1 MDVRAFIDAE
11 IAKPFAWGAT
21 DCVATLDRWVQAAA
35 GVSPLD
41 RYGYRHHDQAGARAI
56 LAAHDGDLIGALTAA
71 MAAAGLERTTRPL
84 PGDVGVVR
92 VEDMACAAILT
103 HRLWFSRDQSGVI
116 WAARPRTLRAWR
128 VPCLH
133 S

>member
-1 MDVRAFIDAE
+1 MDVRTFINGE

-71 MAAAGLERTTRPL
+71 MAAAGLECTTSPQA
-84 PGDVGVVR
+84 GDAGMVR
-92 VEDMACAAILT
+92 IGDLACAAILRDRMWFT
-103 HRLWFSRDQSGVI
+103 RSETGILWAGPSRI
-116 WAARPRTLRAWR
+116 LRAWR
-128 VPCLH
+128 VPCPRQ
-133 S
+133 